1 MTIVGQGIN
10 FPSPASIRLP
20 RALNVAAIANCN
32 ASGPPKYV
40 CKEEPRRSGDLSTRS
55 AGTHRGNCARVY
67 PSHPHTPADEHY
79 RAELESEGPVIER
92 QRRRGKDGRLVLLL
106 KFRTVHI
113 AQNGHFN
120 GVRGGTTRVGEVLQ
134 YTRADELPKLFNVI
148 RGETTL
154 AHLMELD

>member
-1 MTIVGQGIN
+1 M
-10 FPSPASIRLP
+10 LP
-20 RALNVAAIANCN
+20 RSLIATPQVRPNMSVKKSR
-32 ASGPPKYV
+32 A
-40 CKEEPRRSGDLSTRS
+40 
-55 AGTHRGNCARVY
+55 ARVISQRDRLGRLGEIALAFILVILTL
-67 PSHPHTPADEHY
+67 PLMSIIAL
-79 RAELESEGPVIER
+79 AVKLESEGPVIER